1 MKNEIQE
8 LLDKYQKWLKDKTK
22 LRELKEWIEITT
34 PYLDRHNDYLQ
45 IYVKKTPNG
54 YILTDDGYIIEDLR
68 NSGCDIDTK
77 KRENLL
83 NLILNGFGIKKEKG
97 DALVV
102 NANNENFALQK
113 HNLIQAMLSLN
124 DIFYLAQPF
133 VKSLF
138 LEDVTSWLDLNEVR
152 YIPNVTFTGRSGFP
166 HHFDFAIPQS
176 KKMPERILKVISKPS
191 KDTFQA
197 VAFSW
202 LDTKEVRIINSKAYA
217 IINDSDPNQI
227 SRVVDALKAY
237 DVHPVLW
244 SERARFV
251 EIFSN

>member
-1 MKNEIQE
+1 MKNEIKE
-8 LLDKYQKWLKDKTK
+8 LLDNYQKWLRDKTK

-45 IYVKKTPNG
+45 IYVKKTSNG
-54 YILTDDGYIIEDLR
+54 YILTDDGYIVEDLR

-77 KRENLL
+77 KRVDLL
-83 NLILNGFGIKKEKG
+83 NLILNGFGIKKEG

-124 DIFYLAQPF
+124 DIFYLAKPF

-152 YIPNVTFTGRSGFP
+152 YISNVTFIGRSGFP

-191 KDTFQA
+191 KDTFQS

-202 LDTKEVRIINSKAYA
+202 IDTKEARTTNSKAFA
-217 IINDSDPNQI
+217 IINDSDYQQI
-227 SRVVDALKAY
+227 GPVVDALKAY
-237 DVHPVLW
+237 EVNPILW
-244 SERARFV
+244 STRSHFV
-251 EIFSN
+251 ETFLN